1 MAFDRNGQTFY
12 ISLLILVNS
21 EAFSNIS
28 SLSIML
34 KLVALSSGIF
44 LLVYFKNANIS
55 PTILK

>member
-1 MAFDRNGQTFY
+1 MAFDRNCQNSY

-44 LLVYFKNANIS
+44 FAS
-55 PTILK
+55 ILQEC